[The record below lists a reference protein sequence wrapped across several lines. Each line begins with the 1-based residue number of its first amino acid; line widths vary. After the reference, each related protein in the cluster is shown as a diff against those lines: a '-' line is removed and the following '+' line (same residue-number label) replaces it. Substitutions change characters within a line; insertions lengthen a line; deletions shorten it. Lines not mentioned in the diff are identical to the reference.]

1 MPLTCNLF
9 QSASIIPSLATKLL
23 NISLPTANKLPPSQ
37 AILRLLGC
45 SAQKLLRSTTDSWL
59 CNWLVLFF
67 QQCFLSSHS
76 LAANLEHGI
85 LLSPPTHLKHHPP
98 PFIPFVLLY
107 FSDLFHSNRSS
118 ISSSCRNISFPFL
131 ITSCTASPQ
140 HWFLLCEIR
149 RGPSG
154 SINNSQSWL
163 GHRCEQKGQG
173 KPFHRGHL

>member
-67 QQCFLSSHS
+67 NSVFSVPHS
-76 LAANLEHGI
+76 LVANLEHGI
-85 LLSPPTHLKHHPP
+85 LLVTPTHLKHHPP
-98 PFIPFVLLY
+98 PFIPFCIALL
-107 FSDLFHSNRSS
+107 FRPLSPNHSS
-118 ISSSCRNISFPFL
+118 ISSSCCNISFPFSNNFMHS
-131 ITSCTASPQ
+131 ITSALVPPVWNSA
-140 HWFLLCEIR
+140 E
-149 RGPSG
+149 GP
-154 SINNSQSWL
+154 L
-163 GHRCEQKGQG
+163 VA
-173 KPFHRGHL
+173 